1 MSPQD
6 KPLVWMHG
14 EITTPPFS
22 AKARIEAGYLLRQ
35 VQKGIKLS
43 LPQSRPMPS
52 IGSRCHELRINDENL
67 TWRIIY
73 RIYTDAILILEVFE
87 KKTNKTP
94 KSIIDICKQRISRYE
109 ADVRKW
115 ENKMDKGKKKD
126 LESKGYKVGSVEE
139 FLGLSPEESEYIEL
153 KLALSEAL
161 AKRRKK
167 SNLTQAQL
175 AKMLKSSQS
184 RVAKME
190 KGDPTVSVDLLVKS
204 LLAMGA
210 NKESIA
216 KAIA

>member
-1 MSPQD
+1 LKRRQT
-6 KPLVWMHG
+6 K
-14 EITTPPFS
+14 
-22 AKARIEAGYLLRQ
+22 RQNRLLTFAN
-35 VQKGIKLS
+35 KES
-43 LPQSRPMPS
+43 NAM
-52 IGSRCHELRINDENL
+52 
-67 TWRIIY
+67 
-73 RIYTDAILILEVFE
+73 
-87 KKTNKTP
+87 KKMLKNGK
-94 KSIIDICKQRISRYE
+94 
-109 ADVRKW
+109 
-115 ENKMDKGKKKD
+115 NKMNKRKKKD

-216 KAIA
+216 KAII